1 MPERLDNLSLT
12 LIERLQS
19 GFPVCAEPFAEIA
32 AELGVE
38 VDEVIVTIQRL
49 LDNKV
54 LTRFG
59 PLYQIERAGGA
70 FVLAAMAVPPERFAE
85 VTATVNAFPQVAH
98 NYRRTHMLNMWFVL
112 ATETPA
118 GIAQTRAEIETAT
131 GLPVHLFPK
140 EKEFFVEMKLP
151 PRRPSAATPG
161 AA

>member
-1 MPERLDNLSLT
+1 MPKPLDALSLA
-12 LIERLQS
+12 LIERLQAE
-19 GFPVCAEPFAEIA
+19 FPICANPFAPIA
-32 AELGVE
+32 AELGVSE
-38 VDEVIVTIQRL
+38 AEIIATIQNL

-85 VTATVNAFPQVAH
+85 VTARVNAFPQVAH
-98 NYRRTHMLNMWFVL
+98 NYRRTHTFNMWFVL

-118 GIAQTRAEIETAT
+118 GIAQTRAEIEAAT
-131 GLPVHLFPK
+131 GIAVHLFPK

-151 PRRPSAATPG
+151 PKLPTQGHPQ
-161 AA
+161 